1 MRALAPRALA
11 ASRALAGLALACVP
25 ACADDGVDTQGDA
38 TTGSAATQG
47 SSSTSSA
54 GSTADTAAETDAGTT
69 AGGDDP
75 AWMSAYCSPVSPAK
89 WLAAFTEQELA
100 VVDLVNQHRAAGVDC
115 GAGGKK
121 PPAPPL
127 TLEPRLHCAA
137 RVHSADMSER
147 AYFDHVNP
155 DGEDP
160 FDRMAKAGYNFLQA
174 GENIAGGPD
183 AAAAAVAG
191 WLKSP
196 GHCANMMD
204 PGYTEIG
211 VGFYEGSGPYT
222 YYWTQTFGR
231 PQ

>member
-1 MRALAPRALA
+1 MRALVPRALA
-11 ASRALAGLALACVP
+11 LAALACLP
-25 ACADDGVDTQGDA
+25 ACADDGADTQGDT
-38 TTGSAATQG
+38 TTGAAT
-47 SSSTSSA
+47 
-54 GSTADTAAETDAGTT
+54 STAATSTQGTEGTAAETDAGTT
-69 AGGDDP
+69 GTPGDDP
-75 AWMSAYCSPVSPAK
+75 AWMSAYCNPVSPAK
-89 WLAAFTEQELA
+89 WLPAFTEQELA

-115 GAGGKK
+115 GAGGTK

-127 TLEPRLHCAA
+127 ALEPRLHCAA

-160 FDRMAKAGYNFLQA
+160 FDRMAKAGYAFLQA